1 MSPLVER
8 EHEYSGIESINISSL
23 TGLTKRR
30 QKTAYVFWLDLA
42 WLLQQM
48 TKKLRVGILGATGMV
63 GQRFIQL
70 LEDHPQF
77 EITALAA
84 SDRSQ
89 GKRFAEACAWRLA
102 GEMPAFV
109 RSMKVA
115 APEPPL
121 DCDLIFSSL
130 PGDIARASEG
140 AFARAGFPV
149 ISNSSAFRMDRD
161 VPLLIPEVNSE
172 HLALLEVQKNN
183 GGGQKGYIV
192 TNPNCSTIML
202 ALALAPLHAKF
213 GVKSV
218 IATTMQ
224 ALSGAGYPGVPSLA
238 ISDNVLPFIEGEE
251 EKIEQ
256 ETLKILGKVQGAG
269 VEDAPMAVSAQCH
282 RVNVSDGHMAAVR
295 VKLNQ
300 TAGIDDVKDA
310 LASFA
315 SRPQELQLYSAPQN
329 PIIVREELDRPQSRL
344 DRDAGNGMSV
354 TVGRIFPDNVLDY
367 RFVALS
373 HNTIRGAAGAA
384 ILNAELLIAM
394 GQL

>member
-1 MSPLVER
+1 MNR
-8 EHEYSGIESINISSL
+8 
-23 TGLTKRR
+23 
-30 QKTAYVFWLDLA
+30 
-42 WLLQQM
+42 
-48 TKKLRVGILGATGMV
+48 KLRVGILGATGMV

-70 LEDHPQF
+70 LENHPQF
-77 EITALAA
+77 EINALAA

-89 GKRFAEACAWRLA
+89 GKRFEEACTWRLD

-109 RSMKVA
+109 RSMIVA

-130 PGDIARASEG
+130 PGDIARDSES

-149 ISNSSAFRMDRD
+149 ISNSSAFRMDPD

-183 GGGQKGYIV
+183 GAGQKGYIV

-202 ALALAPLHAKF
+202 ALALAPLHARF

-218 IATTMQ
+218 VATTMQ

-238 ISDNVLPFIEGEE
+238 ISDNVLPFIDGEE

-256 ETLKILGKVQGAG
+256 ETLKILGKFQGA
-269 VEDAPMAVSAQCH
+269 VIEAAPVAVSAQCH

-295 VKLNQ
+295 VKLDK

-310 LASFA
+310 LASFTA
-315 SRPQELQLYSAPQN
+315 LPQELQLYSAPQN
-329 PIIVREELDRPQSRL
+329 PIIVRDEPDRPQSRL

-354 TVGRIFPDNVLDY
+354 TIGRIFPDNVLDY

-394 GQL
+394 GKL